1 MLPVLIP
8 FDDEA
13 RGLLKDLETTERV
26 GEIARRLQP
35 YVVQVP
41 PGQFARLCAA
51 GVVQP
56 VAPERFGE
64 QFWRSSTTVC
74 IGGRRPH
81 VERPDDTRGGE
92 NVSSSGGT
100 EFACTRH
107 RASSG
112 TDVSVPSELWQST
125 VSA

>member
-13 RGLLKDLETTERV
+13 RGLLKELATTEQV

-56 VAPERFGE
+56 VAQERFGE
-64 QFWRSSTTVC
+64 QFWRLVNRRTPSVC
-74 IGGRRPH
+74 IEPGLMRPLSVWRRA
-81 VERPDDTRGGE
+81 PDGYRRHGLE
-92 NVSSSGGT
+92 SKQSIVSS
-100 EFACTRH
+100 E
-107 RASSG
+107 SSDPG
-112 TDVSVPSELWQST
+112 YAPVVD
-125 VSA
+125 